1 MTIILNGS
9 DHEMEPGT
17 TLSQLLEQMGMKR
30 DGIAVA
36 VDSRVVPKST
46 HDQIV
51 LFAGARVEVIRAVG
65 GG

>member
-9 DHEMEPGT
+9 DHKTEPDT
-17 TLSQLLEQMGMKR
+17 TLSQLLEQMGLKR

-36 VDSRVVPKST
+36 VNSRVVPKSA
-46 HDQIV
+46 HDQTV
-51 LFAGARVEVIRAVG
+51 LFPGARVEVIRAVG